1 MFQFSRQLSEWVV
14 ILTDASPL
22 HRTEHRPSVTTCLC
36 TLQAQDPCRCAEY
49 AGIILGQLEEVYIYV
64 CQRSMV
70 VGVGAGLACEI
81 TTKTGERPG
90 CGGLYFR
97 TDKD

>member
-1 MFQFSRQLSEWVV
+1 MFQLSRQLSEWVI
-14 ILTDASPL
+14 ILTDASAL
-22 HRTEHRPSVTTCLC
+22 HRTEHRWCNHVLVHVTGTRP
-36 TLQAQDPCRCAEY
+36 LQMRRIRWHHCRTI
-49 AGIILGQLEEVYIYV
+49 GGSRYIYM

-81 TTKTGERPG
+81 TLKTGERPG
-90 CGGLYFR
+90 CRGLYFR